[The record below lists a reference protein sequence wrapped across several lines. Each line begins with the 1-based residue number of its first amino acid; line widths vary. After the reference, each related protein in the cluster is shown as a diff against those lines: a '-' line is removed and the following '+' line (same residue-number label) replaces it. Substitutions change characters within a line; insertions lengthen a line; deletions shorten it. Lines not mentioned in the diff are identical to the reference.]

1 MKFIS
6 LLLATVLA
14 ATVSAQEQ
22 IVMNWFI
29 PAEDSFPPMTAN
41 VGDTIVF
48 NWAGFHDV
56 QIHPSGDCTEGGSI
70 LVGSQSGASYTF
82 TEADVGDVLFVCD
95 VGAHCEV
102 GMRVTVTVSGAAQ
115 MTSAP
120 SMAPTNRRNFPNFCF
135 SGKGLVET
143 EQKGTVEMADL
154 KLGDKV
160 LVSGNKYEQIY
171 SFGHRNQDAVGH
183 YLQVHSRDV
192 KLPLEMSPDHMVQ
205 LEGGSFVPAS
215 HLEVGSKLVQH
226 DGSSTVVEDIREVE
240 SRGVYA
246 PFTESGTIVVNG
258 IVASTFVA
266 FQNSAHVKLGES
278 VELPI
283 SFQWMAH
290 AFESFHRLAW
300 RAVGGSGYW
309 SLETYTNDGVSRWV
323 DLPHRFAE
331 WVWVQHPFVIVSI
344 MTPVCALLGT
354 VYALESFTFVAFSL
368 VLVTMMMARGFE
380 MKKKQK
386 IA

>member
-1 MKFIS
+1 M
-6 LLLATVLA
+6 
-14 ATVSAQEQ
+14 
-22 IVMNWFI
+22 
-29 PAEDSFPPMTAN
+29 
-41 VGDTIVF
+41 G
-48 NWAGFHDV
+48 
-56 QIHPSGDCTEGGSI
+56 
-70 LVGSQSGASYTF
+70 
-82 TEADVGDVLFVCD
+82 
-95 VGAHCEV
+95 
-102 GMRVTVTVSGAAQ
+102 
-115 MTSAP
+115 
-120 SMAPTNRRNFPNFCF
+120 
-135 SGKGLVET
+135 
-143 EQKGTVEMADL
+143 DL

-160 LVSGNKYEQIY
+160 LVSGNKYEEIY
-171 SFGHRNQDAVGH
+171 SFGHRHEDSIGR
-183 YLQVHSRDV
+183 YLQIHSRDA
-192 KLPLEMSPDHMVQ
+192 KTPLEMSPDHMVQ

-290 AFESFHRLAW
+290 AFESFHRLVW
-300 RAVGGSGYW
+300 RVVGGSGYW

-331 WVWVQHPFVIVSI
+331 WLWVQHPFVIVSI
-344 MTPVCALLGT
+344 VTPVCALLGT
-354 VYALESFTFVAFSL
+354 VYALERCAFASFALALIVMISHGLTK
-368 VLVTMMMARGFE
+368 TC
-380 MKKKQK
+380 KKQK